1 MTENPIDWRV
11 IRAAPDLLEA
21 LEALLR
27 WKVATTVFDP
37 AGYEAIGK
45 QAEEQ
50 ARAAIAKA
58 TDSTKGKEVTH
69 AATDRFA
76 RSD

>member
-21 LEALLR
+21 LMVI
-27 WKVATTVFDP
+27 VANAVIQPDAKMNGSTDIYAVPIEDID
-37 AGYEAIGK
+37 A
-45 QAEEQ
+45 

-58 TDSTKGKEVTH
+58 KGEKE
-69 AATDRFA
+69 
-76 RSD
+76 